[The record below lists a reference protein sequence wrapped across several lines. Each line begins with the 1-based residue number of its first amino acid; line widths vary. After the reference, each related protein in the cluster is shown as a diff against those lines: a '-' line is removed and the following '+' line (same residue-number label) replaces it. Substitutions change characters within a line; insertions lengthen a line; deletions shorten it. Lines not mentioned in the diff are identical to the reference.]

1 MAFKKS
7 DNSPIRWMRI
17 AARTAHLGAISLLLG
32 GAWFGVESADLMPYY
47 LAVAITGASL
57 AALFFIGQGNWLM
70 QNRGLVILAKILL
83 LIQLPYLEAYRLP
96 VLGFILVISSLI
108 SHAPGS
114 LRYYSL
120 FHGRRI
126 G

>member
-1 MAFKKS
+1 MAPKKS
-7 DNSPIRWMRI
+7 DNSPIRWARI
-17 AARTAHLGAISLLLG
+17 AARTAHLGAISLVLG
-32 GAWFGVESADLMPYY
+32 GVWFGVEGEALVPYF
-47 LAVAITGASL
+47 LGAALTGGTL
-57 AALFFIGQGNWLM
+57 AALFFVGQGNWLM

-83 LIQLPYLEAYRLP
+83 LLQLPYLEAWRVP
-96 VLGFILVISSLI
+96 ILGFILLISSLI

-114 LRYYSL
+114 LRYYSI